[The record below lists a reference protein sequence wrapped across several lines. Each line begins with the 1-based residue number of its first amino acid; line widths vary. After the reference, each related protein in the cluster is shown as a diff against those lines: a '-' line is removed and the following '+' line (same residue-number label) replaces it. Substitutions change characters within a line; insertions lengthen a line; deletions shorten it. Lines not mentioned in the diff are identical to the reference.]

1 MKKKY
6 IFLDIDGTLVTGAAV
21 PESAHEALVRAKN
34 AGHELILCTGRSLCE
49 IFPFLLEDFEFDGI
63 ISSSGGAVKRG
74 GYECIHAIGENDCAE
89 LCGYFDEKQIPYT
102 VMTGEETYYTFA
114 EYMGSSLAPVEQIDY
129 YCGDEETAHVVSRFG
144 GRLNVIPSEITAK
157 GISKASGIL
166 EYISVCKADICDA
179 AAFGDSE
186 NDIEMIR
193 CAGVGVAMGN
203 ASDGLKAVA
212 DYVTDDVDRDGLEK
226 AFEALG
232 LI

>member
-89 LCGYFDEKQIPYT
+89 LCGYFDENH
-102 VMTGEETYYTFA
+102 FA
-114 EYMGSSLAPVEQIDY
+114 YLEDIDIGYRANIYGYPNQYVPQAVVYHAGSA
-129 YCGDEETAHVVSRFG
+129 VSGSRHNEFKV
-144 GRLNVIPSEITAK
+144 RLS
-157 GISKASGIL
+157 
-166 EYISVCKADICDA
+166 A
-179 AAFGDSE
+179 ANS
-186 NDIEMIR
+186 I
-193 CAGVGVAMGN
+193 
-203 ASDGLKAVA
+203 
-212 DYVTDDVDRDGLEK
+212 Y
-226 AFEALG
+226 
-232 LI
+232 LIYKMKKMAR